1 MKVTLTRQDVL
12 NIYNAFKT
20 LNLKGADIDL
30 SRNIV
35 VNQMKLRSA
44 AHEIEAEN
52 REIDE
57 RFQTDEFKKA
67 VKEFYDAKEK
77 HDIDKTPENAAIV
90 QEKWKILQPIDKE
103 VCKNQSA
110 AKQALEKEY
119 KIELIPIGTDV
130 LIEHLSSL
138 NQDYS
143 YSNIEPLT
151 KLLN

>member
-1 MKVTLTRQDVL
+1 MKQELMDMLDRARD
-12 NIYNAFKT
+12 
-20 LNLKGADIDL
+20 
-30 SRNIV
+30 
-35 VNQMKLRSA
+35 
-44 AHEIEAEN
+44 
-52 REIDE
+52 IDE

-90 QEKWKILQPIDKE
+90 QEKWKILQPLDKE
-103 VCKNQSA
+103 VSKNQNA
-110 AKQALEKEY
+110 AKQALDKEY
-119 KIELIPIGTDV
+119 KIEIIPISTDA

>member
-1 MKVTLTRQDVL
+1 MEVTLTRQDVL

-67 VKEFYDAKEK
+67 VKEF
-77 HDIDKTPENAAIV
+77 
-90 QEKWKILQPIDKE
+90 L
-103 VCKNQSA
+103 
-110 AKQALEKEY
+110 
-119 KIELIPIGTDV
+119 
-130 LIEHLSSL
+130 
-138 NQDYS
+138 
-143 YSNIEPLT
+143 
-151 KLLN
+151 